1 MKDKCIAII
10 QKQMIVKIIIWW
22 RESWRTS
29 MQVWK
34 DSCGW
39 FWQVLAQVSLT
50 ETCVGFQSL
59 DCQSV
64 SYLVGRS
71 VSNNFFSEM
80 SHSIFMKLHMK
91 SWCLKGKKV
100 TKLEFFEK
108 NLTMEK
114 YENTPK
120 NRLFW
125 GGIISPLMYSLF
137 GFAWWTIVAFMI
149 LQNRMSLNNVVL
161 EL

>member
-1 MKDKCIAII
+1 MA
-10 QKQMIVKIIIWW
+10 
-22 RESWRTS
+22 
-29 MQVWK
+29 
-34 DSCGW
+34 
-39 FWQVLAQVSLT
+39 
-50 ETCVGFQSL
+50 
-59 DCQSV
+59 
-64 SYLVGRS
+64 
-71 VSNNFFSEM
+71 
-80 SHSIFMKLHMK
+80 HSIFMKLHMK

-100 TKLEFFEK
+100 TELEFFEK
-108 NLTMEK
+108 NLTQEK

-125 GGIISPLMYSLF
+125 GGIISPLMYFLF